1 MSRLIKLMLYVLL
14 ALAVAA
20 AIVYFDAPHYRLQ

>member
-14 ALAVAA
+14 ALSVAA
-20 AIVYFDAPHYRLQ
+20 AFVYFEAPHYQLQ